1 MPRDAF
7 ALKIQIE
14 ICHPKCARRVSGLSR
29 NGPQGVFP
37 QVPWERDWH
46 QTIILTI
53 PQSGKIIVLHSYS
66 FSFFLSFQQL
76 LASPDLMDELY
87 SRINNFRAHF
97 NPMSYQQDSRVT
109 GRIFMNNR
117 WSHRNSEKREPVT
130 QDYDIR
136 RAYLARNREERFRVP
151 QELKEAAS
159 VNSDNRL
166 PLEISSDYL

>member
-1 MPRDAF
+1 MKVAVYLVVLSTAVSCVQNAPVLTAKRDR
-7 ALKIQIE
+7 LDSLME
-14 ICHPKCARRVSGLSR
+14 
-29 NGPQGVFP
+29 
-37 QVPWERDWH
+37 
-46 QTIILTI
+46 
-53 PQSGKIIVLHSYS
+53 
-66 FSFFLSFQQL
+66 QL

-109 GRIFMNNR
+109 GRMFMNNR

-136 RAYLARNREERFRVP
+136 RAYLARKREERFRVP

-166 PLEISSDYL
+166 PLEINSDYL